1 MKNITY
7 TVLTR
12 LIPMVE
18 KDLSSTVSEGDEN
31 MDKVAS
37 HVAESEDKLDQEL
50 DRIRDRRENPGKSFL
65 VNTIVPKTF
74 DDYTLVFGVMTC
86 L

>member
-18 KDLSSTVSEGDEN
+18 KDLSSTASEVDEN

-37 HVAESEDKLDQEL
+37 HDAESEDKLDQEL

-65 VNTIVPKTF
+65 VNTVVP
-74 DDYTLVFGVMTC
+74 LS
-86 L
+86 LIHI

>member
-18 KDLSSTVSEGDEN
+18 KDLSSTVSEVDEN

-37 HVAESEDKLDQEL
+37 HDAESEDKLDQEL
-50 DRIRDRRENPGKSFL
+50 DRIRDRRENPERASWSIQSFL
-65 VNTIVPKTF
+65 RHSMTI
-74 DDYTLVFGVMTC
+74 LWSSAW
-86 L
+86 

>member
-18 KDLSSTVSEGDEN
+18 KDLSSTVSEVDEN

-37 HVAESEDKLDQEL
+37 HDAESEDKLDQEL

-65 VNTIVPKTF
+65 VNTVV
-74 DDYTLVFGVMTC
+74 LRHSMTI
-86 L
+86 LWSSAW